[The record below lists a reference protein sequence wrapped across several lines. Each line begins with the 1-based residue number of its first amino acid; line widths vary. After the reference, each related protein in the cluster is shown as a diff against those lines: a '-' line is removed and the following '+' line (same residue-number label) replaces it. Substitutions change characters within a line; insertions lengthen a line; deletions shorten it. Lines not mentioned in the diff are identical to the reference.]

1 MNNYLQL
8 LLISSLYL
16 KWKLWHQSKEASLFN
31 NWYHVP
37 LLKLQSFNLKQLQ
50 FNKELQNIDSALLC
64 PLKLLQDWTTG
75 LENYYNECQV
85 HEAS

>member
-1 MNNYLQL
+1 MYAFLVVEIFWIQ
-8 LLISSLYL
+8 
-16 KWKLWHQSKEASLFN
+16 
-31 NWYHVP
+31 
-37 LLKLQSFNLKQLQ
+37 LKQLQ

-64 PLKLLQDWTTG
+64 PLKLLQDWSAG